1 MIPSRSSRV
10 WLQPTYGNA
19 EELGLSED
27 DVCAHISSMLRAY
40 EMYIANRFGH
50 WFRLPWAWALL
61 CHSVYGRDVAKQLVE
76 LVNSGRLARS
86 GVLAA
91 KIDYAGVLADD
102 ALWAA
107 VVAFAAGTD
116 PLDAAAHTQCLKNYC
131 KRDSPR
137 AARRDQPWPAFT
149 TRTQH
154 TTRATRT
161 RRRRA
166 TAGPRTTS
174 TTHRPSGPASTA
186 WEWDHFNQRRARRN
200 PPTHTVAAAQVVTAI
215 TNVFDHIPI
224 HSAMAEVGVKTCRG
238 ADLNTLLN
246 DHGLGTVIRRM
257 NSEFDLSGLVA
268 NEASIAGARHALVE
282 AEAERRQQTLERATK
297 ARDQFR
303 DAWSELFDGDDDVA
317 DVYSDLARDSA
328 AYAQGLASAASARS
342 DQAHARRHGIAAAPA
357 PAAADVEEAAA
368 GAPSVSARAAS
379 NAAVFAASPF
389 AILEPLVPYLVH
401 ILKIITMDRCIDP
414 ADIAKY
420 LSYLV
425 AKLPSVAAI
434 PAAKAK
440 CPFCTNA
447 WTSVKGATELRANH
461 IHTRHILPMQA
472 TAGSYFEG
480 LVGGLGAYALP
491 TQVADVADYRS
502 ACAAG
507 APNPASYR
515 PSIRRS
521 THKYLDRY
529 IVPLLR
535 PALRNVFETVRA
547 APASDAPLNLTELL
561 QKALPEAAPAERP
574 DTEPYEDILEDDVLG
589 LERPRPEVESLTS
602 LESLVPGIIV
612 SALVAAADPNPQ
624 PLPGEGE
631 QDEIRLSYNAAVKDD
646 SAKVHHFMLTLI
658 PTLADRS
665 S

>member
-1 MIPSRSSRV
+1 
-10 WLQPTYGNA
+10 
-19 EELGLSED
+19 
-27 DVCAHISSMLRAY
+27 
-40 EMYIANRFGH
+40 
-50 WFRLPWAWALL
+50 
-61 CHSVYGRDVAKQLVE
+61 
-76 LVNSGRLARS
+76 
-86 GVLAA
+86 
-91 KIDYAGVLADD
+91 
-102 ALWAA
+102 
-107 VVAFAAGTD
+107 
-116 PLDAAAHTQCLKNYC
+116 
-131 KRDSPR
+131 
-137 AARRDQPWPAFT
+137 
-149 TRTQH
+149 
-154 TTRATRT
+154 
-161 RRRRA
+161 
-166 TAGPRTTS
+166 
-174 TTHRPSGPASTA
+174 
-186 WEWDHFNQRRARRN
+186 
-200 PPTHTVAAAQVVTAI
+200 
-215 TNVFDHIPI
+215 
-224 HSAMAEVGVKTCRG
+224 MAEVGVKTCRG

-268 NEASIAGARHALVE
+268 NEASIADARHALVE

-328 AYAQGLASAASARS
+328 AYAQGLASAASVRS

-357 PAAADVEEAAA
+357 PAAADDEEAAA

-379 NAAVFAASPF
+379 NAAAFAASPF

-425 AKLPSVAAI
+425 AKLPSVGAI

-480 LVGGLGAYALP
+480 LVGGLGTYALP

-507 APNPASYR
+507 APKPASYR

-535 PALRNVFETVRA
+535 PALRKVFETVRA
-547 APASDAPLNLTELL
+547 APASDAPLNLTDLL
-561 QKALPEAAPAERP
+561 QKALPEAAPAEMP

-589 LERPRPEVESLTS
+589 LERPRPQVESLAS

>member
-1 MIPSRSSRV
+1 M
-10 WLQPTYGNA
+10 
-19 EELGLSED
+19 
-27 DVCAHISSMLRAY
+27 
-40 EMYIANRFGH
+40 
-50 WFRLPWAWALL
+50 
-61 CHSVYGRDVAKQLVE
+61 
-76 LVNSGRLARS
+76 
-86 GVLAA
+86 
-91 KIDYAGVLADD
+91 
-102 ALWAA
+102 
-107 VVAFAAGTD
+107 
-116 PLDAAAHTQCLKNYC
+116 
-131 KRDSPR
+131 
-137 AARRDQPWPAFT
+137 
-149 TRTQH
+149 
-154 TTRATRT
+154 
-161 RRRRA
+161 
-166 TAGPRTTS
+166 
-174 TTHRPSGPASTA
+174 
-186 WEWDHFNQRRARRN
+186 
-200 PPTHTVAAAQVVTAI
+200 
-215 TNVFDHIPI
+215 
-224 HSAMAEVGVKTCRG
+224 KTCRG

-268 NEASIAGARHALVE
+268 NEASIAGARHALVA
-282 AEAERRQQTLERATK
+282 AEAARRQEKLERATK
-297 ARDQFR
+297 ARADFG
-303 DAWSELFDGDDDVA
+303 DAWSELFDGEEDA
-317 DVYSDLARDSA
+317 AKVYSDLARDSA
-328 AYAQGLASAASARS
+328 AYAQGLASAASVRS

-379 NAAVFAASPF
+379 NAAAFAASPF
-389 AILEPLVPYLVH
+389 AILEPIVPYLVH
-401 ILKIITMDRCIDP
+401 ILKIITMDRCTDS
-414 ADIAKY
+414 ANIAKY

-425 AKLPSVAAI
+425 AKLPSVGAI

-447 WTSVKGATELRANH
+447 WTSVKGATELRATH

-507 APNPASYR
+507 APKPASYR

-521 THKYLDRY
+521 THKYLDRH

-535 PALRNVFETVRA
+535 PALRKVFETVRA
-547 APASDAPLNLTELL
+547 APASDAPLNLTDLL

-589 LERPRPEVESLTS
+589 LERPRPQVGSLAS

-658 PTLADRS
+658 PTLADRGS
-665 S
+665 